1 MEEHYAFS
9 FFKDIEIKK
18 IAIKS
23 ITPYIIDFGVNI
35 IIAVVAFFVGRFLI
49 KHLIGLCNKIMI
61 KRKAEPSLYTFV
73 NSLMSISLNIL
84 LIISIISIIGI
95 DTSSFIAVFASA
107 GLAIGMAF
115 SGTLSNFAG
124 GVMILVFHPYRIG
137 HYIEA
142 QGLAGIVKEI
152 QIFNTILTTPDNQ
165 TIVIPNGALATGTLK
180 NYSEA
185 PLRRVD
191 VKVEVAYGTSPE
203 DVRNVLRR
211 IVEEDERIIKDS
223 ELHAPAYPM
232 TAMASSSIEFQLRA
246 WTKSEQ
252 YWNVYFD
259 TTEKVYNALNE
270 AGIEIPFQQVDV
282 HMKS

>member
-23 ITPYIIDFGVNI
+23 IPPYIIDFGVNI

-95 DTSSFIAVFASA
+95 DTSSFLAIFASA

-223 ELHAPAYPM
+223 ELHAPTYPM